1 MTFEQFFASLNQMLL
16 KCIPS
21 KIVLFLVGWHFELA
35 ITAAQQAEIGNPAKI
50 FRKVAQFTAK
60 MKSVE
65 EMRNTIKTKEQNC
78 LLKSIYFFA
87 CQNYNKTNPLSLFL
101 FPPSALSPHA
111 SLCPHELL
119 DLAGCRCRTPGPAPR
134 VVAVVGAPGQVQAG
148 LGQGGDQ
155 RGAVN
160 RTSRNFTSQCPC

>member
-1 MTFEQFFASLNQMLL
+1 MLL

-35 ITAAQQAEIGNPAKI
+35 ITATQQADIGNPAKI

-65 EMRNTIKTKEQNC
+65 EMRNTIKTKEENC

-101 FPPSALSPHA
+101 FPPSSLSPHA

-119 DLAGCRCRTPGPAPR
+119 DLAGCRTPGPAPAPR

-160 RTSRNFTSQCPC
+160 GTLRNFTSQCPY